1 MFCVSKEKKISVPSK
16 GNTQHSTKLH
26 NIEKRGN
33 KKHMYKEI
41 YVQKC
46 GRESSARN
54 LGTVEF
60 TLVGKH
66 KCEPWLGV

>member
-1 MFCVSKEKKISVPSK
+1 
-16 GNTQHSTKLH
+16 
-26 NIEKRGN
+26 
-33 KKHMYKEI
+33 MYKEI

-46 GRESSARN
+46 GRESSAGN

-66 KCEPWLGV
+66 KCEPWLRV